1 MRQIAHLVRPVEI
14 ASSRVMRDLA
24 LDIGDLRPS
33 FQREADSP
41 FVLVRV
47 PEEEADAWVQALTD
61 GIRRCYAA
69 DESLST
75 RAAEIGLTRGE
86 VLASL
91 LPDRGAVM
99 AGDFG
104 EILVF
109 IYGGVAENPSDVI
122 GPKKWRL
129 KQDRLKPAPYS
140 DVVQFVVPTWPT
152 PSDQDC
158 IFCSEVKTKS
168 TGGDSTPIASAIADC
183 EKDRI
188 GRLAK
193 TLVWLRERAIS
204 VDLGTTS
211 IAHLDRFIEAID
223 HPPAQK
229 HFNAVAVLC
238 TSLLEAELES
248 APEVEPAD
256 YTVLV
261 LAVPDLKRRYEALFD
276 AVSASVVDEQ
286 DHQ

>member
-1 MRQIAHLVRPVEI
+1 
-14 ASSRVMRDLA
+14 MRDLA
-24 LDIGDLRPS
+24 LNVDELLAS
-33 FQREADSP
+33 FPQEAHQA

-47 PEEEADAWVQALTD
+47 PEEQADAWLNALVD

-69 DESLST
+69 DDFLEA
-75 RAAEIGLTRGE
+75 RAAEIGRSRAD

-109 IYGGVAENPSDVI
+109 IYQGAAEHPAAVI

-129 KQDRLKPAPYS
+129 KQDRSKPAPYS
-140 DVVQFVVPTWPT
+140 DVVQFIVPAWPDT
-152 PSDQDC
+152 STADR
-158 IFCSEVKTKS
+158 ILCSEVKTKS
-168 TGGDSTPIASAIADC
+168 TSGDSTPIASAIADC

-193 TLVWLRERAIS
+193 TLVWLKERAIRD
-204 VDLGTTS
+204 DLGSTS
-211 IAHLDRFIEAID
+211 ISHLERFIEATD

-229 HFNAVAVLC
+229 MFRAVAVIC
-238 TSLLEAELES
+238 SSLLEEELAS
-248 APEVEPAD
+248 APDIASAD
-256 YTVLV
+256 YTLLV
-261 LAVPDLKRRYEALFD
+261 VAVPDLKRRYEALFD
-276 AVSASVVDEQ
+276 AVHVSVTDEQ
-286 DHQ
+286 KQP

>member
-1 MRQIAHLVRPVEI
+1 V
-14 ASSRVMRDLA
+14 RDLA
-24 LDIGDLRPS
+24 LDIDEVIAS
-33 FQREADSP
+33 FPHEADSP

-47 PEEEADAWVQALTD
+47 PAEQADAWLERLVA

-69 DESLST
+69 DDFLDV
-75 RAAEIGLTRGE
+75 RAAEVGMSRAE

-109 IYGGVAENPSDVI
+109 IYQGAAEHPTPVI

-140 DVVQFVVPTWPT
+140 DVVQLIVPAWPDA
-152 PSDQDC
+152 SAEDR
-158 IFCSEVKTKS
+158 ILCSEVKTKS
-168 TGGDSTPIASAIADC
+168 TDGDSTPIASAIPDC
-183 EKDRI
+183 EKDRV

-193 TLVWLRERAIS
+193 TLVWLKERAIGE
-204 VDLGTTS
+204 DLGSTS
-211 IAHLDRFIEAID
+211 IAQLARFIEATD

-229 HFNAVAVLC
+229 QFRAVAVIC
-238 TSLLEAELES
+238 SSLLEDELAS
-248 APEVEPAD
+248 APDVASAD
-256 YTVLV
+256 YTLLV
-261 LAVPDLKRRYEALFD
+261 VAVPDLKRRYEALFD
-276 AVSASVVDEQ
+276 AVHASVTDEQ
-286 DHQ
+286 EHP